1 MTFQPRMET
10 EIHGIAVRA
19 PLRWRQWH
27 GIVADLWRADSAAGG
42 GGYYI
47 AAHPRLFVVLERSG
61 GDIDLRLSAEGPDIA
76 GRRGPHHISYVPA
89 GMPLW
94 SRTPQALTLTHLDL
108 HFDAA
113 MLRDR
118 LGADADLATPRLRF
132 HDDRIFALARL
143 IAAEC
148 AGPEPL
154 DDLYGDGLIRA
165 AVAALFAPRAAED
178 GTTTKPGPALSPPHL
193 RRVAAYIEAGCA
205 GPLRLKDLADLCGL
219 SPSYFGNAYRNATGE
234 TPSQAIMRAR
244 IRQVKHLLAREAMP
258 LSAVAA
264 ATGFADQA
272 HLTRVFRQH
281 TGTTPSAWR
290 RTPGA
295 LD

>member
-19 PLRWRQWH
+19 PLRWRCWP
-27 GIVADLWRADSAAGG
+27 GAVADLWQADSAAGG
-42 GGYYI
+42 GGFYVAPY
-47 AAHPRLFVVLERSG
+47 PRLFVVLERTG
-61 GDIDLRLSAEGPDIA
+61 GDIDLRLSADGPDIA
-76 GRRGPHHISYVPA
+76 GRPAARHLSYVPA

-94 SRTPQALTLTHLDL
+94 SRTPRALSLTHLDL
-108 HFDAA
+108 HLDPA
-113 MLRDR
+113 MLAER
-118 LGADADLATPRLRF
+118 LGPDVDLTVPRLRF
-132 HDDRIFALARL
+132 QDERLLALARL

-148 AGPEPL
+148 AAATPL
-154 DDLYGDGLIRA
+154 DDLYGDGLVRA
-165 AVAALFAPRAAED
+165 LVAALFAPRAAEA
-178 GTTTKPGPALSPPHL
+178 TAAARPGPSLSSAQL
-193 RRVAAYIEAGCA
+193 GRVAAFIAAGCA

-219 SPSYFGNAYRNATGE
+219 SPSYFSHAYRNASGE
-234 TPSQAIMRAR
+234 TPSQAIARAR
-244 IRQVKHLLAREAMP
+244 VAQAKRLLAADAMP

-281 TGTTPSAWR
+281 CGVTPSAWR
-290 RTPGA
+290 RAPGR